1 MKHLLEFESYS
12 NDEPSLNE
20 EKTYQYPG
28 DTLYIYRVNNGKWEG
43 KKKDSQKWL
52 DLAKFPSTIA
62 KLNKK
67 FPDALAKIN
76 LAPAQVK
83 PLTYS
88 IGQDRPVQRDTFNP
102 YKAAADAKKID
113 IAAIQKKFAAVKKKS
128 QPSFWDYLQNLTV
141 RKLVPNIVQL
151 FDAKKLVT
159 EDFTDPQKKAILD
172 AIKKSMVRNP
182 KQVTSGAVNYDDYG
196 KDVANTF
203 KNERGSPT
211 MWDVAWNT
219 IKLDQ
224 NFAMA
229 TLLGQFS
236 WKKLPNGKYLIQD
249 KYDFKDPKYKEISG
263 VNRKSLEGLSV
274 IELQN
279 KYRLNPYEAA
289 RVKGWVDHPDTIPSK
304 SLDVKVEIDPQKIA

>member
-1 MKHLLEFESYS
+1 MKHLLEFESYL

-28 DTLYIYRVNNGKWEG
+28 DNVYTYRVNNGKWEG

-52 DLAKFPSTIA
+52 DLAKFPSTIT

-67 FPDALAKIN
+67 FPDALAKFN

-83 PLTYS
+83 PLKYS
-88 IGQDRPVQRDTFNP
+88 LGQNAQRDTFNP
-102 YKAAADAKKID
+102 YKAAADAQKINIVD
-113 IAAIQKKFAAVKKKS
+113 IQKKFAAVKKKP
-128 QPSFWDYLQNLTV
+128 QQSFWDYIQNLTV

-151 FDAKKLVT
+151 FNAKKLGT
-159 EDFTDPQKKAILD
+159 EDFTDPQKKAIFI
-172 AIKKSMVRNP
+172 AIKNSMVRNP
-182 KQVTSGAVNYDDYG
+182 KQVTAGAVNYDDYG

-229 TLLGQFS
+229 TLLGQFR
-236 WKKLPNGKYLIQD
+236 WKKLPNGRYLIED
-249 KYDFKDPKYKEISG
+249 KYDFKDPKYKELTG

-274 IELQN
+274 TQLEG
-279 KYRLNPYEAA
+279 KFKLNPYEAA

-304 SLDVKVEIDPQKIA
+304 SLAVRVEIDPNTLA

>member
-1 MKHLLEFESYS
+1 MKHLLEFESYL
-12 NDEPSLNE
+12 NNETSLNE

-28 DTLYIYRVNNGKWEG
+28 DNLYTYRVNNGKWEG

-52 DLAKFPSTIA
+52 DLAKFPSTIT

-67 FPDALAKIN
+67 FPDALAKVN
-76 LAPAQVK
+76 LEPAQVK
-83 PLTYS
+83 PLKYS
-88 IGQDRPVQRDTFNP
+88 LGQNVQRDTFEP
-102 YKAAADAKKID
+102 YKAAADAQKIN
-113 IAAIQKKFAAVKKKS
+113 IEAIQKKFATVKKKPE
-128 QPSFWDYLQNLTV
+128 QSFWDYIQNLTV

-151 FDAKKLVT
+151 FNAKKLGT
-159 EDFTDPQKKAILD
+159 EDFTEPQKKTILD

-182 KQVTSGAVNYDDYG
+182 KQVTAGAVNYDDYG
-196 KDVANTF
+196 KEVANTF

-274 IELQN
+274 LQLED
-279 KYRLNPYEAA
+279 KYGLNPYEAA

-304 SLDVKVEIDPQKIA
+304 SLDVKVEIDPNTLA

>member
-1 MKHLLEFESYS
+1 MKHLLEFESYLP
-12 NDEPSLNE
+12 DGDSLNE

-28 DTLYIYRVNNGKWEG
+28 DTLYTYRVNNGKWEG

-67 FPDALAKIN
+67 FPDALTKTN
-76 LAPAQVK
+76 LAPTQVK
-83 PLTYS
+83 ALKYS
-88 IGQDRPVQRDTFNP
+88 LGQNAQRDTFEP
-102 YKAAADAKKID
+102 YKAAADAKKVD
-113 IAAIQKKFAAVKKKS
+113 LAAIQKKFAAVKKAPQK
-128 QPSFWDYLQNLTV
+128 SFWDYIQDSTV

-151 FDAKKLVT
+151 FNAKKLST
-159 EDFTDPQKKAILD
+159 EDFTDSHKKAIFS
-172 AIKKSMVRNP
+172 AIKNSTVRNP

-229 TLLGQFS
+229 TLLGQFR
-236 WKKLPNGKYLIQD
+236 WKKLPNGRYLIED
-249 KYDFKDPKYKEISG
+249 KYDFKDPKYKELTG

-274 IELQN
+274 TQLEG
-279 KYRLNPYEAA
+279 KFKLNPYEAA

-304 SLDVKVEIDPQKIA
+304 SLAVRVEIDPNTLA

>member
-1 MKHLLEFESYS
+1 MKHLLEFESYL

-28 DTLYIYRVNNGKWEG
+28 DNVYTYRVNNGKWEG

-52 DLAKFPSTIA
+52 DLAKFPSTIT

-67 FPDALAKIN
+67 FPDALAKFN

-83 PLTYS
+83 PLKYS
-88 IGQDRPVQRDTFNP
+88 LGQNTQRDTFEP
-102 YKAAADAKKID
+102 YKAAADAQKIN
-113 IAAIQKKFAAVKKKS
+113 IEAIQKKFAAVKKNP
-128 QPSFWDYLQNLTV
+128 QQSFWDYIQNLTV

-151 FDAKKLVT
+151 FNAKKLGT
-159 EDFTDPQKKAILD
+159 EDFTDPQKKAIFI
-172 AIKKSMVRNP
+172 AIKNSMVRNP
-182 KQVTSGAVNYDDYG
+182 KQVTAGAVNYDDYG

-274 IELQN
+274 LQLQD
-279 KYRLNPYEAA
+279 KYGLNPYEAA

-304 SLDVKVEIDPQKIA
+304 SLDVKVEIDPSTLA

>member
-28 DTLYIYRVNNGKWEG
+28 DNLYTYRVNNGKWEG

-52 DLAKFPSTIA
+52 DLAKFPSTIT

-67 FPDALAKIN
+67 FPDALAKVN

-83 PLTYS
+83 PLKYS
-88 IGQDRPVQRDTFNP
+88 LGQNAQRDTFNP
-102 YKAAADAKKID
+102 YKAAADAQKID
-113 IAAIQKKFAAVKKKS
+113 IAAIQKKFAAVKKKPE
-128 QPSFWDYLQNLTV
+128 QSFWDYIQNLTV

-151 FDAKKLVT
+151 FNAKKLGT
-159 EDFTDPQKKAILD
+159 EDFTDPHKKAIFS
-172 AIKKSMVRNP
+172 AIKNSMVRNP
-182 KQVTSGAVNYDDYG
+182 KQVTAGAVNYDDYG

-274 IELQN
+274 IQLQD
-279 KYRLNPYEAA
+279 KYGLNPYEAA

-304 SLDVKVEIDPQKIA
+304 SLDVKVEIDPNTLA

>member
-1 MKHLLEFESYS
+1 MKHLLEFESYL

-28 DTLYIYRVNNGKWEG
+28 DNVYTYRVNNGKWEG

-52 DLAKFPSTIA
+52 DLAKFPSTIT

-67 FPDALAKIN
+67 FPDALAKFN

-83 PLTYS
+83 PLKYS
-88 IGQDRPVQRDTFNP
+88 LGQNAQRDTFNP
-102 YKAAADAKKID
+102 YKAAADAQKID
-113 IAAIQKKFAAVKKKS
+113 IAAIQKKFAAVKKNP
-128 QPSFWDYLQNLTV
+128 QQSFWDYIQNLTV

-151 FDAKKLVT
+151 FNAKKLGT
-159 EDFTDPQKKAILD
+159 EDFTDPQKKAIFI
-172 AIKKSMVRNP
+172 AIKNSMVRNP
-182 KQVTSGAVNYDDYG
+182 KQVTAGAVNYDDYG

-274 IELQN
+274 LQLQD
-279 KYRLNPYEAA
+279 KYGLNPYEAA

-304 SLDVKVEIDPQKIA
+304 SLDVKVEIDPRTLA

>member
-1 MKHLLEFESYS
+1 MKHLLEFESYL

-28 DTLYIYRVNNGKWEG
+28 DNVYTYRVNNGKWEG

-52 DLAKFPSTIA
+52 DLAKFPSTIT

-67 FPDALAKIN
+67 FPDALAKFN

-83 PLTYS
+83 PLKYS
-88 IGQDRPVQRDTFNP
+88 LGQNAQRDTFNP
-102 YKAAADAKKID
+102 YKAAADAQKID
-113 IAAIQKKFAAVKKKS
+113 IAAIQKKFAAVKKNP
-128 QPSFWDYLQNLTV
+128 QQSFWDYIQNLTV

-151 FDAKKLVT
+151 FNAKKLGT
-159 EDFTDPQKKAILD
+159 EDFTDPQKKAIFI
-172 AIKKSMVRNP
+172 AIKNSMVRNP
-182 KQVTSGAVNYDDYG
+182 KQVTAGAVNYDDYG

-274 IELQN
+274 LQHQD
-279 KYRLNPYEAA
+279 KYGLNPYEAA

-304 SLDVKVEIDPQKIA
+304 SLDVKVEIDPRTLA

>member
-52 DLAKFPSTIA
+52 DLAKFPSTIS

-67 FPDALAKIN
+67 FPDALTKTN
-76 LAPAQVK
+76 LAPTQVK
-83 PLTYS
+83 PLKYS
-88 IGQDRPVQRDTFNP
+88 LGQQSQRDTFEP
-102 YKAAADAKKID
+102 YKAAADAQKID
-113 IAAIQKKFAAVKKKS
+113 IAAIQKKFAAVKK
-128 QPSFWDYLQNLTV
+128 QPKTTFWDYVQNLTV

-151 FDAKKLVT
+151 FNAKKLST
-159 EDFTDPQKKAILD
+159 EDFTDSHKKAIFS
-172 AIKKSMVRNP
+172 AIKNSMVRNP

-229 TLLGQFS
+229 TLLGQFT
-236 WKKLPNGKYLIQD
+236 WKKLPNGKFLIQD

-274 IELQN
+274 IELEN
-279 KYRLNPYEAA
+279 KYGLNPYEAA

-304 SLDVKVEIDPQKIA
+304 SLDVKVEIDPKTLA

>member
-1 MKHLLEFESYS
+1 MKHLLEFESYL

-28 DTLYIYRVNNGKWEG
+28 DNVYTYRVNNGKWEG

-52 DLAKFPSTIA
+52 DLAKFPSTIT

-67 FPDALAKIN
+67 FPDALAKFN

-83 PLTYS
+83 PLKYS
-88 IGQDRPVQRDTFNP
+88 LGQNTQRDTFEP
-102 YKAAADAKKID
+102 YKAAADAQKIKIED
-113 IAAIQKKFAAVKKKS
+113 IQKKFAAVKKNP
-128 QPSFWDYLQNLTV
+128 QQSFWDYIQNLTV

-151 FDAKKLVT
+151 FNAKKLGT
-159 EDFTDPQKKAILD
+159 EDFTDPQKKAIFI
-172 AIKKSMVRNP
+172 AIKNSMVRNP
-182 KQVTSGAVNYDDYG
+182 KQVTAGAVNYDDYG

-274 IELQN
+274 LQLQD
-279 KYRLNPYEAA
+279 KYGLNPYEAA

-304 SLDVKVEIDPQKIA
+304 SLDVKVEIDPSTLA

>member
-1 MKHLLEFESYS
+1 MKHLLEFESYL

-28 DTLYIYRVNNGKWEG
+28 DNVYTYRVNNGKWEG

-52 DLAKFPSTIA
+52 DLAKFPSTIT

-67 FPDALAKIN
+67 FPDALAKFN

-83 PLTYS
+83 PLKYS
-88 IGQDRPVQRDTFNP
+88 LGQNTQRDTFEP
-102 YKAAADAKKID
+102 YKAAADAQKIN
-113 IAAIQKKFAAVKKKS
+113 IEAIQKKFAAVKKNP
-128 QPSFWDYLQNLTV
+128 QQSFWDYIQNLTV

-151 FDAKKLVT
+151 FNAKKLGT
-159 EDFTDPQKKAILD
+159 EDFTDPQKKAIFI
-172 AIKKSMVRNP
+172 AIKNSMVRNP
-182 KQVTSGAVNYDDYG
+182 KQVTAGAVNYDDYG
-196 KDVANTF
+196 KEVANTF

-274 IELQN
+274 LQLQD
-279 KYRLNPYEAA
+279 KYGLNPYEAA

-304 SLDVKVEIDPQKIA
+304 SLDVKVEIDPRTLA

>member
-1 MKHLLEFESYS
+1 MKHLLEFESYL

-28 DTLYIYRVNNGKWEG
+28 DNVYTYRVNNGKWEG

-52 DLAKFPSTIA
+52 DLAKFPSTIT

-67 FPDALAKIN
+67 FPYALAKFN

-83 PLTYS
+83 PLKYS
-88 IGQDRPVQRDTFNP
+88 LGQNTQRDTFEP
-102 YKAAADAKKID
+102 YKAAADAQKIN
-113 IAAIQKKFAAVKKKS
+113 IEAIQKKFAAVKKNP
-128 QPSFWDYLQNLTV
+128 QQSFWDYIQNLTV

-151 FDAKKLVT
+151 FNAKKLGT
-159 EDFTDPQKKAILD
+159 EDFTDPQKKAIFI
-172 AIKKSMVRNP
+172 AIKNSMVRNP
-182 KQVTSGAVNYDDYG
+182 KQVTAGAVNYDDYG
-196 KDVANTF
+196 KEVANTF

-274 IELQN
+274 IQLQD
-279 KYRLNPYEAA
+279 KYGLNPYEAA

-304 SLDVKVEIDPQKIA
+304 SLDVKVEIDPNTLA

>member
-1 MKHLLEFESYS
+1 MKHLLEFESYL

-28 DTLYIYRVNNGKWEG
+28 DNLYTYRVNNGKWEG

-52 DLAKFPSTIA
+52 DLAKFPSTIT

-67 FPDALAKIN
+67 FPDALAKFN

-83 PLTYS
+83 PLKYS
-88 IGQDRPVQRDTFNP
+88 LGQNAQRDTFNP
-102 YKAAADAKKID
+102 YKAAADAQKID
-113 IAAIQKKFAAVKKKS
+113 IAAIQKKFAAVKKNP
-128 QPSFWDYLQNLTV
+128 QQSFWDYIQNLTV

-151 FDAKKLVT
+151 FNAKKLGT
-159 EDFTDPQKKAILD
+159 EDFTDPQKKAIFI
-172 AIKKSMVRNP
+172 AIKNSMVRNP
-182 KQVTSGAVNYDDYG
+182 KQVTAGAVNYDDYG

-274 IELQN
+274 LQLQD
-279 KYRLNPYEAA
+279 KYGLNPYEAA

-304 SLDVKVEIDPQKIA
+304 SLDVKVEIDPKTLA